1 VLSRNVK
8 EEMPVRFRSRA
19 RLITVLCV
27 VAALAP
33 PTAFAADRMWMG
45 FHDDPMFRWNDER
58 VAELDRAS
66 AAGATLIRTLV
77 TWANVA
83 PERPR
88 KASNPFDPAY
98 KLDDVDEIVRAA
110 QARGQEVLITIWGTP
125 KWANGGKGPAF
136 LPKKWGDFQ
145 NFTRALASR
154 YSGRYPGYPF
164 VRFWGI
170 WNESNLGGFL
180 SPQYNSKGA
189 KIGPALYAKLA
200 AAGYKGIK
208 AGNRKALVAI
218 GETSSHGLDKKRA
231 GVTDSIRPGTFARLV
246 AAANKRLKFDAW
258 AHHPYP
264 YPVNMKA
271 TQKVMWPNVNLSS
284 LPRFETSLDQW
295 FGRKNIPVWVTE
307 YGHET
312 RPADPNGVSEAQQ
325 ALYVRQA
332 ISMLK
337 QDPRVPIFVWFVFRD
352 SSGSLWQSGMYRA
365 NGRAKPALSRYRAGA
380 TPLDMR
386 NTVVTVKGGT
396 KNPLVTAYV
405 REFCA
410 NNAVGTP
417 VGVNYRAFVGAKLM
431 VVGQSSPKLAID
443 CTVRVRINGLTVAK
457 GTTATVNLDLN
468 TANGNG
474 AVRTL
479 AVVGS

>member
-1 VLSRNVK
+1 MSRQTK

-19 RLITVLCV
+19 RLIAAIC
-27 VAALAP
+27 VAAAVAA
-33 PTAFAADRMWMG
+33 PTALAADRMWMG
-45 FHDDPMFRWNDER
+45 FHDDPMFRWNDAR
-58 VAELDRAS
+58 VGELDRS
-66 AAGATLIRTLV
+66 SQAGATVVRTLV
-77 TWANVA
+77 TWANAA

-88 KASNPFDPAY
+88 NASNPFDPSY

-110 QARGQEVLITIWGTP
+110 QSRGQEVLITIWGSP

-136 LPKKWGDFQ
+136 VPTKSADFR
-145 NFTRALASR
+145 NFARALASR

-180 SPQYNSKGA
+180 SPQFNSAG
-189 KIGPALYAKLA
+189 KIVGPAHYAKLA
-200 AAGYKGIK
+200 AAGYAGIK
-208 AGNRKALVAI
+208 AGSKKAQVAI
-218 GETSSHGLDKKRA
+218 GETSSHGLDKKRP
-231 GVTDSIRPGTFARLV
+231 GVTDSVRPGTFARLV

-264 YPVNMKA
+264 YPVSQKA
-271 TQKVMWPNVNLSS
+271 TQRVLWPNVALTS
-284 LPRFETSLDQW
+284 LPRFERSLDQW
-295 FGRKNIPVWVTE
+295 FGRRNIPVWVTE

-312 RPADPNGVSEAQQ
+312 RPAEPKGVSEAQQ
-325 ALYVRQA
+325 ALYISQA
-332 ISMLK
+332 IAMLRK
-337 QDPRVPIFVWFVFRD
+337 DPRVPLFVWFVFRD
-352 SSGSLWQSGMYRA
+352 SPGSLWESGLYRSSGA
-365 NGRAKPALSRYRAGA
+365 AKPALARYRAA
-380 TPLDMR
+380 AAPLDMR
-386 NTVVTVKGGT
+386 NTVVKVKGGT
-396 KNPLVTAYV
+396 RSPVVTAYV

-417 VGVNYRAFVGAKLM
+417 VGVTWKAFTGTRQIAVA
-431 VVGQSSPKLAID
+431 QAEPRLAID
-443 CTVRVRINGLTVAK
+443 CTVAVRLNGLTVAK
-457 GTTATVNLDLN
+457 GTTATVELDLN

>member
-1 VLSRNVK
+1 
-8 EEMPVRFRSRA
+8 MPVRNRA
-19 RLITVLCV
+19 RLIAVLCV
-27 VAALAP
+27 VAAVAAP
-33 PTAFAADRMWMG
+33 SAFAADRMWMG
-45 FHDDPMFRWNDER
+45 FHDDPTLRWGNQR
-58 VAELDRAS
+58 VGELDRAS
-66 AAGATLIRTLV
+66 ADGATVVRTLV

-88 KASNPFDPAY
+88 RATDPFDPAY

-145 NFTRALASR
+145 NFARALASR

-180 SPQYNSKGA
+180 APQFNAQG
-189 KIGPALYAKLA
+189 KIVGPALYAKLA
-200 AAGYKGIK
+200 AAGYAGIK
-208 AGNRKALVAI
+208 SGSKKALVAI

-231 GVTDSIRPGTFARLV
+231 GVTDSVRPGTFARLV

-264 YPVNMKA
+264 YPVRMKA
-271 TQKVMWPNVNLSS
+271 TQQVLWPNVALTS

-295 FGRKNIPVWVTE
+295 FGRKQIPVWVTE

-312 RPADPNGVSEAQQ
+312 RPGEPSGVTEGQQ
-325 ALYVRQA
+325 ALYLSQA
-332 ISMLK
+332 IAMLK
-337 QDPRVPIFVWFVFRD
+337 QDQRVPLFVWFVYRD
-352 SSGSLWQSGMYRA
+352 SDGSLWQSGLYRQSGA
-365 NGRAKPALSRYRAGA
+365 AKPAAARFRAA
-380 TPLDMR
+380 APPLDMR
-386 NTVVTVKGGT
+386 NSTITVKGGT
-396 KNPLVTAYV
+396 RNPPVTAYV

-410 NNAVGTP
+410 NNATGTP
-417 VGVNYRAFVGAKLM
+417 VGVTYRASIGGKTVT
-431 VVGQSSPKLAID
+431 VGQAQPPLAID
-443 CTVRVRINGLTVAK
+443 CTVSFRIVGLTVPK
-457 GTTATVNLDLN
+457 QQTATVTLDLN

-474 AVRTL
+474 AARTL
-479 AVVGS
+479 SVVGR